1 MLEDFFYCSGK
12 EGPSLGI
19 ILSLLISTISIFIL
33 FILIL
38 FISLVVRNKQ
48 NKAVVI
54 ISKILLILGILIF
67 ILMNYMWVRNTP
79 TLEEYRIQREE
90 SRQFSEQQREEY
102 LKSDEY
108 KELQEESFKK
118 SCESEKERKLENP
131 NVLLPLGCE

>member
-1 MLEDFFYCSGK
+1 
-12 EGPSLGI
+12 
-19 ILSLLISTISIFIL
+19 
-33 FILIL
+33 
-38 FISLVVRNKQ
+38 
-48 NKAVVI
+48 
-54 ISKILLILGILIF
+54 
-67 ILMNYMWVRNTP
+67 MNYMWVRNTP